1 MAYKS
6 ERTWKDLERAD
17 KAVII
22 VAVLLWVAVETGV
35 FVQSVGGIS
44 KIKQIAKTEM
54 VRSR

>member
-6 ERTWKDLERAD
+6 EKTWKDLERAD
-17 KAVII
+17 KVAII
-22 VAVLLWVAVETGV
+22 VAVVLWAALETGV